1 MIDGKP
7 IPKKEIIKSKSHSG
21 KNWRYKEV
29 TSYTHKNNDALD
41 EYHKRLLKYYSRKN
55 SRLNDSNLDALI
67 YTE

>member
-21 KNWRYKEV
+21 KNWKYKEV

-41 EYHKRLLKYYSRKN
+41 EYHKELPNYYSEDY
-55 SRLNDSNLDALI
+55 SRLSDSQLDELI
-67 YTE
+67 YRE